1 MNLDAFN
8 KRQSPRF
15 ALLVEQAERALH
27 WQPVNRT
34 MADACEADARD
45 FHTAA
50 RKIGVALT
58 ALHRGRKG
66 DAGKAI
72 RDALDALRHG
82 GSPKGVCFRNPAMD
96 SLSGALGCPPV
107 CRNQNEADA
116 WLATMSGPLARFVT
130 VTLQKVGPQRFE
142 TPEDRLRAVRD
153 FLKGGEALMR
163 SHLTRARAEGNRRDV
178 KGKAR
183 DKNGQERQALEH
195 NVKDALRTLAG
206 AYREGTGRE
215 PGISPH
221 AKRRDTFAGMVA
233 AFCDTVGLDASQALR
248 LADVHRA
255 YVLTPAPMWE
265 VIPPTDS
272 PWAPFTPPAYRL
284 KL

>member
-15 ALLVEQAERALH
+15 GLLVEQAERALH

-45 FHTAA
+45 FRTAA

-58 ALHRGRKG
+58 ALGRGRKG

-72 RDALDALRHG
+72 RDALDALSRG
-82 GSPKGVCFRNPAMD
+82 GSPTGVWFRTPAMD
-96 SLSGALGCPPV
+96 SLSGAPGA
-107 CRNQNEADA
+107 RHKSQREADA
-116 WLATMSGPLARFVT
+116 WLATMSAPLARLV
-130 VTLQKVGPQRFE
+130 VESLQACGPQRFE
-142 TPEDRLRAVRD
+142 TPEDKLRAVRD

-163 SHLTRARAEGNRRDV
+163 FHLTRARAEGNRRDV
-178 KGKAR
+178 KGQ
-183 DKNGQERQALEH
+183 GRQALEH
-195 NVKDALRTLAG
+195 NVKDALQYLAW

-221 AKRRDTFAGMVA
+221 AESQETFAGMVA

-248 LADVHRA
+248 LADEHRA
-255 YVLTPAPMWE
+255 YVLAPAPE
-265 VIPPTDS
+265 YEEIPPTDS

-284 KL
+284 KR

>member
-8 KRQSPRF
+8 ERQSPRF
-15 ALLVEQAERALH
+15 GLLVEHAERALH
-27 WQPVNRT
+27 WQPINRT

-66 DAGKAI
+66 DAGRAI
-72 RDALDALRHG
+72 GNALDALSHG
-82 GSPKGVCFRNPAMD
+82 GSPKGVWVRGPAMT
-96 SLSGALGCPPV
+96 SLSGAMAPV
-107 CRNQNEADA
+107 CRNQNDVDV
-116 WLATMSGPLARFVT
+116 WRATMSAPLARFVT
-130 VTLQKVGPQRFE
+130 VTLQEVGPQRFE
-142 TPEDRLRAVRD
+142 TAEDRLRAVRD

-163 SHLTRARAEGNRRDV
+163 FHLTRARAEGNRRDV
-178 KGKAR
+178 KGKVR
-183 DKNGQERQALEH
+183 DKKGQGRQALGR
-195 NVKDALRTLAG
+195 NVKDALQYLAW

-221 AKRRDTFAGMVA
+221 PESLDTFGGMVA

-248 LADVHRA
+248 LADEHRA
-255 YVLTPAPMWE
+255 YVLAPALEWE
-265 VIPPTDS
+265 VIPPADTT
-272 PWAPFTPPAYRL
+272 WAPFTPPAYRL
-284 KL
+284 KR

>member
-8 KRQSPRF
+8 ERRSPRF
-15 ALLVEQAERALH
+15 AFLVEQAERALS
-27 WQPVNRT
+27 WQPINRT
-34 MADACEADARD
+34 MADACESDASD

-58 ALHRGRKG
+58 ALGRSRKG
-66 DAGKAI
+66 EAGKAI
-72 RDALDALRHG
+72 GDALDALRHG
-82 GSPKGVCFRNPAMD
+82 GSPKGVLFRNPALD
-96 SLSGALGCPPV
+96 SLRGAMAPV
-107 CRNQNEADA
+107 CRNQHDVDV
-116 WLATMSGPLARFVT
+116 WLATMSAPLARLV
-130 VTLQKVGPQRFE
+130 VESLQACGPQRFE

-163 SHLTRARAEGNRRDV
+163 SHLTRARTEGNRRDV
-178 KGKAR
+178 KGK
-183 DKNGQERQALEH
+183 GRQALEH
-195 NVKDALRTLAG
+195 NVKDALQYLAW

-221 AKRRDTFAGMVA
+221 AERRDTFAGMVA

-272 PWAPFTPPAYRL
+272 PWAPFTPPVYRL